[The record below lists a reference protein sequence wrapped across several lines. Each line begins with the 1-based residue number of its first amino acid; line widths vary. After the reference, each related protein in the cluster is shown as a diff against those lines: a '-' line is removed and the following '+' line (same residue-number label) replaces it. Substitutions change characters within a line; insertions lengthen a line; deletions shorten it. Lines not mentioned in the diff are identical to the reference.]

1 MITASYFVDKNV
13 DYDIVFSK
21 LNLLVGDS
29 ITKLSEFLYPLR
41 HIRYL
46 EMPEFNDLSEE
57 QKKEFFKGFFCANK
71 FYIKS
76 ENRNYVYET
85 YYDID
90 NIYLIYRDMEL
101 MDYKMTFLSDAHPYA
116 AYVNKQLETEH
127 VELLKKMYG
136 NILNLDIINFLFDM
150 DRLTLIVRVNERE
163 SVVYIRPST
172 PLYAA
177 LLSLA
182 LLFYFD
188 VIIIDDSFIRMKLE
202 NMLPYYEAL
211 LFLLEHLPEKQVFL
225 VYYDDFYY
233 LPFSYLVARN
243 RKYIDMLLHVFFDRN
258 HGIYTTRFLEN
269 GGLGNIVD
277 HRFFTYS
284 IDIRTKLM
292 NIKYKDLIENNKE
305 LSKKISEITSKIA
318 NTLGQSGIYLE
329 QM

>member
-318 NTLGQSGIYLE
+318 NALGQSGIYLE

>member
-243 RKYIDMLLHVFFDRN
+243 RKYIDMLLHVFFDRS

-318 NTLGQSGIYLE
+318 NALGQSGIYLE

>member
-13 DYDIVFSK
+13 DYDIVFSR

-29 ITKLSEFLYPLR
+29 ITKLSEFLHPLR

-46 EMPEFNDLSEE
+46 EMPEFNDLNEE

-76 ENRNYVYET
+76 ENRSYVYET

-90 NIYLIYRDMEL
+90 NIYLVYRDMEL

-116 AYVNKQLETEH
+116 AYVNKKLETEH
-127 VELLKKMYG
+127 VELLKKIYG

-163 SVVYIRPST
+163 SVVYIRSST

-188 VIIIDDSFIRMKLE
+188 VIIIDDSFIKMKLE

-243 RKYIDMLLHVFFDRN
+243 KKYIDMLLHVFFDRN
-258 HGIYTTRFLEN
+258 HGIYTTKFLEN